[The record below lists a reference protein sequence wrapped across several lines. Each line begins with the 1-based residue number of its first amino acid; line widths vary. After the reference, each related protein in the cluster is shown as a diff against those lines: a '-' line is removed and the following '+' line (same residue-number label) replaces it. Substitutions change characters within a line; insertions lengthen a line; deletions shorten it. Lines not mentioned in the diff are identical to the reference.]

1 MVSTVYK
8 GDLAEVTFGHECG
21 IVIAHGN
28 ANGIEMDIT
37 TSGDISTITF
47 HSGNANGMATVAIT
61 TAGTG
66 HVNGNV
72 ITMPAQRGGTPV
84 QITATTTAVG
94 AITVANVAV
103 AGTRI
108 AVGDVLTQVDAS
120 ASTGPG
126 IDFVAT
132 VLTVDNAD
140 AATEESFFFS
150 QQGSLRYPAGMLVG
164 SQLRVI
170 GGANYS
176 NDDFATK
183 GHVYTIVAN
192 SQNTIQVSP
201 AMKSTGV
208 SAGGDELMIDTIAT
222 PTIDTGMA
230 YHTNASASDETVL
243 TDQFI
248 GLAATIG
255 LPETKVEIR
264 RSHVIGIG
272 RDVVIQEPQ
281 SMKNEGGSMEMMMNS
296 ARWLYYALGS
306 QVINEPAAVKATI
319 ADGGSYAEKDIA
331 AGDTYYAYTGTATGA
346 PVVGEYLLIV
356 DGTAVDFPR
365 DNPAAASKKWGA
377 NGVGTDMENAER
389 NEIRRVVA
397 VDNTLTERRIHVD
410 EPFSFDHAIANM
422 SQKVLAFHASST
434 GGSPHFDATASTFG
448 TITNR
453 QSRLIYQGATVP
465 SFTLESSIRTRNVGS
480 FNASGEAEAAPGSAS
495 DSKQLTRIWRGCKV
509 KDFSI
514 AADADAEVK
523 LSVNFDALYCYTD
536 TGRLENNNKGDRY
549 TAHRMFENTANSVI
563 NRKKAG
569 IAPNTE
575 KPYFFYNGSITAFGI
590 NLAQITNFSLSGNNN
605 IENIMTVR
613 GSSLAEARNS
623 LGQSLE
629 QVPFGGSRNPSL
641 TVEKQVEYDC
651 SLTLIVSDPLLWHE
665 YRTNRSHGS
674 DEPITLTLTKAGA
687 GANRE
692 EVIIVIDDYIIS
704 EAPLPIP
711 EDKGVIK
718 SEIKIMPKHVRVIS
732 HDAFLGL

>member
-1 MVSTVYK
+1 MVHRP
-8 GDLAEVTFGHECG
+8 LLQP
-21 IVIAHGN
+21 
-28 ANGIEMDIT
+28 
-37 TSGDISTITF
+37 
-47 HSGNANGMATVAIT
+47 
-61 TAGTG
+61 
-66 HVNGNV
+66 
-72 ITMPAQRGGTPV
+72 PA
-84 QITATTTAVG
+84 
-94 AITVANVAV
+94 
-103 AGTRI
+103 
-108 AVGDVLTQVDAS
+108 
-120 ASTGPG
+120 
-126 IDFVAT
+126 
-132 VLTVDNAD
+132 
-140 AATEESFFFS
+140 
-150 QQGSLRYPAGMLVG
+150 
-164 SQLRVI
+164 
-170 GGANYS
+170 
-176 NDDFATK
+176 
-183 GHVYTIVAN
+183 
-192 SQNTIQVSP
+192 
-201 AMKSTGV
+201 
-208 SAGGDELMIDTIAT
+208 
-222 PTIDTGMA
+222 
-230 YHTNASASDETVL
+230 
-243 TDQFI
+243 
-248 GLAATIG
+248 
-255 LPETKVEIR
+255 
-264 RSHVIGIG
+264 
-272 RDVVIQEPQ
+272 
-281 SMKNEGGSMEMMMNS
+281 
-296 ARWLYYALGS
+296 
-306 QVINEPAAVKATI
+306 
-319 ADGGSYAEKDIA
+319 SY
-331 AGDTYYAYTGTATGA
+331 
-346 PVVGEYLLIV
+346 
-356 DGTAVDFPR
+356 
-365 DNPAAASKKWGA
+365 
-377 NGVGTDMENAER
+377 
-389 NEIRRVVA
+389 
-397 VDNTLTERRIHVD
+397 
-410 EPFSFDHAIANM
+410 
-422 SQKVLAFHASST
+422 
-434 GGSPHFDATASTFG
+434 G

>member
-21 IVIAHGN
+21 IVIAHGSFGG
-28 ANGIEMDIT
+28 ATFTAGTVGDIT
-37 TSGDISTITF
+37 TLTFASGA
-47 HSGNANGMATVAIT
+47 SG
-61 TAGTG
+61 
-66 HVNGNV
+66 
-72 ITMPAQRGGTPV
+72 
-84 QITATTTAVG
+84 
-94 AITVANVAV
+94 
-103 AGTRI
+103 
-108 AVGDVLTQVDAS
+108 
-120 ASTGPG
+120 
-126 IDFVAT
+126 
-132 VLTVDNAD
+132 
-140 AATEESFFFS
+140 FFS
-150 QQGSLRYPAGMLVG
+150 SGSLLRYPAGMLVG

-170 GGANYS
+170 GGANYAD
-176 NDDFATK
+176 DDFATK

-192 SQNTIQVSP
+192 SGTELKVAP
-201 AMKSTGV
+201 AMKTTGV

-222 PTIDTGMA
+222 PTIDTGME
-230 YHTNASASDETVL
+230 YHANASASDETVL

-264 RSHVIGIG
+264 RSHVIGVG

-319 ADGGSYAEKDIA
+319 TDGGSYVEKDIA

-356 DGTAVDFPR
+356 DATAVDFPR

-377 NGVGTDMENAER
+377 DGLGTDMQNAER
-389 NEIRRVVA
+389 NEIRRVIA
-397 VDNTLTERRIHVD
+397 VDTTLTERRIHVD
-410 EPFSFDHAIANM
+410 EPFSFDHAAGNM
-422 SQKVLAFHASST
+422 TQKVLAFDAASSN
-434 GGSPHFDATASTFG
+434 GSPAFDATASTYG